1 MGKKKAP
8 KTDEVDINLM
18 TEQDFEDELDNRE
31 HAMFWDSLDIETS
44 KVALLKL
51 FIIRF
56 AFIMAQV
63 HLKKHPDEIQQ
74 GKEIAYKILN
84 GQSLG
89 NPNGVQSMSTWEWW

>member
-1 MGKKKAP
+1 
-8 KTDEVDINLM
+8 
-18 TEQDFEDELDNRE
+18 
-31 HAMFWDSLDIETS
+31 MFWDSLDIETS

-84 GQSLG
+84 GQSIT
-89 NPNGVQSMSTWEWW
+89 NPNGIQSMSTWEWW

>member
-1 MGKKKAP
+1 MGKTKAP
-8 KTDEVDINLM
+8 KSSDEVDVNKNNL
-18 TEQDFEDELDNRE
+18 TIQDFEDELDNRE

-84 GQSLG
+84 G
-89 NPNGVQSMSTWEWW
+89 